1 VKRDTGVMGDP
12 LAFIS
17 EDGWPYP
24 DDDDVAEQLEPID
37 LRSETDD
44 DLVALHA
51 LRRDVVL
58 DLSATERAVI
68 ARRFG
73 FDGQP
78 PSTLTELH
86 DQLGLS
92 RREIRE
98 VLLEGLTK
106 LRAQMSGY
114 ESF

>member
-1 VKRDTGVMGDP
+1 MGDA
-12 LAFIS
+12 LSFMS

-37 LRSETDD
+37 LRAEADD

-51 LRRDVVL
+51 LRRDMVL
-58 DLSATERAVI
+58 DLTSTERTVI

-98 VLLEGLTK
+98 ILLGGLTK
-106 LRAQMSGY
+106 LRSQMSGF
-114 ESF
+114 ETL

>member
-1 VKRDTGVMGDP
+1 M
-12 LAFIS
+12 S

-24 DDDDVAEQLEPID
+24 DDDDVDEQLEPID
-37 LRSETDD
+37 LRSEADD
-44 DLVALHA
+44 DMVALHA
-51 LRRDVVL
+51 LRRDAVL
-58 DLSATERAVI
+58 DLTSTERAVI

-98 VLLEGLTK
+98 ILLDGLTK
-106 LRAQMSGY
+106 LRSQMSGY
-114 ESF
+114 ETF